1 MKRSKDYMEN
11 YYGDIPTAQVDA
23 IYKQGKFVDMDTEKE
38 IIFKENSIVKIT
50 TRLAAITDE
59 DYKRHTNE
67 LKKEILPK
75 DSIIY
80 MRLPMESNSFYILK
94 IKLNEP
100 LAMTKIGN
108 KDSVCNSCKCSV
120 IEVYSNKQNKNID
133 FESIEANSLNQIFF
147 LSSSQFRKNN
157 KSHTANIYKCT
168 YLDDGILLDN
178 LRF

>member
-1 MKRSKDYMEN
+1 
-11 YYGDIPTAQVDA
+11 
-23 IYKQGKFVDMDTEKE
+23 
-38 IIFKENSIVKIT
+38 
-50 TRLAAITDE
+50 
-59 DYKRHTNE
+59 
-67 LKKEILPK
+67 
-75 DSIIY
+75 
-80 MRLPMESNSFYILK
+80 MESNSFYILK